1 MSPESFE
8 PIATVRVA
16 GFCSGDVLAYRERRR
31 QRQYAM
37 LEATAIDLDNEDD
50 PLEVIERLRA
60 ARKAVAE
67 QQVQ

>member
-1 MSPESFE
+1 MCAPQICFG
-8 PIATVRVA
+8 PLI
-16 GFCSGDVLAYRERRR
+16 
-31 QRQYAM
+31 M
-37 LEATAIDLDNEDD
+37 LTAIDLDNEDD

>member
-1 MSPESFE
+1 LLSE
-8 PIATVRVA
+8 
-16 GFCSGDVLAYRERRR
+16 VLAYRDRRR

-50 PLEVIERLRA
+50 PVEVIERLRA

-67 QQVQ
+67 QQAR